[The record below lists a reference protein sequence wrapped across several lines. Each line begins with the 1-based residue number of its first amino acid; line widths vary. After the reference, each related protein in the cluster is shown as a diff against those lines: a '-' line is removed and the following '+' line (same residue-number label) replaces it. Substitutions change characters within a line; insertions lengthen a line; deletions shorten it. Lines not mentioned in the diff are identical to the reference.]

1 MLIVALMSSKQLE
14 YCPTCDNV
22 LLVRKKKT
30 KVASSKKKKSE
41 EEVAQKFLYCP
52 SCGYEVEFKDEV
64 HKDRYTLSVKL
75 DHSHKD
81 KTRILQAPKEDL
93 KVTDEEREANED
105 LFQDI
110 EQE

>member
-1 MLIVALMSSKQLE
+1 MFFVATKMSKQME
-14 YCPTCDNV
+14 FCPTCDNV
-22 LLVRKKKT
+22 LLVRKKKI
-30 KVASSKKKKSE
+30 KVTSSKKKKSD
-41 EEVAQKFLYCP
+41 EEVSQKFLYCP
-52 SCGYEVEFKDEV
+52 SCGYEVEFKDDV

-81 KTRILQAPKEDL
+81 KTRILEAPREDI
-93 KVTDEEREANED
+93 KITDEEREANED